1 MNSSE
6 KSAQEDGAMHIHPLT
21 ALLRGFA
28 IDFLTAHDTAVVER
42 IMSPR
47 YRLHI
52 GGVIFDGRDEEYL
65 PATAA
70 QLEQFPGL
78 CVTVHDVVVGQD
90 AIAMSFTEH
99 GASRDDDGK
108 LAAWSGITFFRTD
121 GERLLS
127 GWAEEEYIA
136 RKRQLFLGDCD
147 PVEPPQTAPW
157 DSLPQPA
164 NPEAEETARRWISE
178 MHPLKDVPAN
188 DRLSPLDPDPTT
200 LVDIRTSR
208 INEMFSAGDRVALHA
223 QYEGIYAG
231 GYGDLSPL
239 LVGCQAVLRIAALLK
254 IREGKVVAARITADR
269 LGLSRALRGM
279 S

>member
-1 MNSSE
+1 ME
-6 KSAQEDGAMHIHPLT
+6 TSAAPSPDTGAMQIHPTT

-52 GGVIFDGRDEEYL
+52 GGVVFDGRDEEYL

-78 CVTVHDVVVGQD
+78 CVTVHDVVVGDD
-90 AIAMSFTEH
+90 AIAMCFTEH
-99 GASRDDDGK
+99 GASQDDDGK

-121 GERLLS
+121 GERLLT

-136 RKRQLFLGDCD
+136 RKRQLFLGECD
-147 PVEPPQTAPW
+147 PVEPPQIAPW
-157 DSLPQPA
+157 DSQPQPA
-164 NPEAEETARRWISE
+164 NPLAEEAARRWIAQE
-178 MHPLKDVPAN
+178 RPLKDVPEN
-188 DRLSPLDPDPTT
+188 DRLSPLDPDPTG
-200 LVDIRTSR
+200 LVDIRNSR
-208 INEMFSAGDRVALHA
+208 VNELFSAGDRVALHA
-223 QYEGIYAG
+223 QYEGTYAG

-239 LVGCQAVLRIAALLK
+239 LVGCPAVLRIAALLTV
-254 IREGKVVAARITADR
+254 RDGDVVAARVTADR
-269 LGLSRALRGM
+269 LGLSRALRGL